1 MQRIE
6 ATLVTGNVAKE
17 NLTLIKWKYLKNQRI
32 RPLFVGPIHGQQKV
46 P

>member
-32 RPLFVGPIHGQQKV
+32 RPLFVVPIHGQQKV
-46 P
+46 L